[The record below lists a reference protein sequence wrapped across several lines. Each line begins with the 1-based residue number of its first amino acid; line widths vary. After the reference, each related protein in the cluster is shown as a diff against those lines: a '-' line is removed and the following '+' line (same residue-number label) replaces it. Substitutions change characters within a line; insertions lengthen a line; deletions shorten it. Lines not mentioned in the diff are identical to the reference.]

1 VSEAVSLQPKRP
13 RKRDRLD
20 TVSLIVKII
29 GGIVAVVVAI
39 VGLYHAFPASGDDPA
54 PGPSSPLALP
64 PTGGSSPTS
73 APTTHATTTAPPTLP
88 TQPQNNNNDHNTG
101 TRPTDNPVDEPTG
114 VKTSATTPAK
124 PAYRQ
129 FTLAVQPGIA
139 YDLENPSNQGWDG
152 NDAGYAARDL
162 YRTSE
167 TSANNRLQGVQVPV
181 DSTSYNAVATV
192 ATGSSPSA
200 CANTSASG
208 GGFVS
213 LDSASAGTTF
223 CVHTRG
229 GHWAHVVITAMNSR
243 TGPISVR
250 VTMPA

>member
-1 VSEAVSLQPKRP
+1 VSDAVSLQPKRRP
-13 RKRDRLD
+13 KRDRLD

-29 GGIVAVVVAI
+29 GGIVAVVVALI
-39 VGLYHAFPASGDDPA
+39 GLYRAFPASGDTPVT

-64 PTGGSSPTS
+64 PTAGSAPTS
-73 APTTHATTTAPPTLP
+73 APTAHATTAAPPTLP
-88 TQPQNNNNDHNTG
+88 TRPQNNNNNNPDPG
-101 TRPTDNPVDEPTG
+101 TRPTDHPVVPPTG
-114 VKTSATTPAK
+114 VKTSAK

-129 FTLAVQPGIA
+129 FTLAVEPGIA
-139 YDLENPSNQGWDG
+139 YDLENTSNQGWDG

-162 YRTSE
+162 YRTSK
-167 TSANNRLQGVQVPV
+167 TAANNRLQGVQVPV
-181 DSTSYNAVATV
+181 TSTAYNAVATI

-200 CANTSASG
+200 CANTSSSG

-223 CVHTRG
+223 CVHTHG
-229 GHWAHVVITAMNSR
+229 GHWAHVVITAMSSR
-243 TGPISVR
+243 TAPITVR